1 MIIPGRE
8 VVVGDIVVLEK
19 GDVIPADLRIIE
31 SNYLQLDTSALTG
44 ESDFQVKIARF
55 FQCLYYLNYLMG
67 VKISHQIAP

>member
-31 SNYLQLDTSALTG
+31 SNYLQLDNSTLNG
-44 ESDFQVKIARF
+44 ESDLQVKIAKC
-55 FQCLYYLNYLMG
+55 FQYMDY
-67 VKISHQIAP
+67 VKFLRLL